1 MPQKA
6 DKIFSFPPSTL
17 FRAWS
22 KDEGLAQVPLYRQAL
37 YEHGVAKIQC
47 EFGGNMEEKSELLLE
62 IVNALG
68 KADSHSATEGA
79 LWDIKNKPEG
89 VISQGTGQKAIAI
102 SHTLDEFSWH
112 IDGSFEEKPTRFF
125 AFHIIHPDKQGGG
138 VFRLLPVADIVNS
151 LPDDITEILATK
163 DFNIKVPPEFFKGA
177 HTLRKPLLERPAN
190 GPALIRYRKGV
201 CSADEHDVVAQKAI
215 RVLENLLQAE
225 DTGFAVP
232 AEHFK
237 EDTLLLLDNR
247 RFLHSRTSIRD
258 PNRWLRRV
266 RFHADSAAA

>member
-1 MPQKA
+1 KKPEKT
-6 DKIFSFPPSTL
+6 FSFPPGTT

-22 KDEGLAQVPLYRQAL
+22 KDEGLAQVSLYREAL
-37 YEHGVAKIQC
+37 YKHGVAKIQC
-47 EFGGNMEEKSELLLE
+47 EFGGTIEDKSALLLE
-62 IVNALG
+62 IVEALG
-68 KADSHSATEGA
+68 KADTHSATEGA

-89 VISQGTGQKAIAI
+89 VISKGTGQKAVAI

-125 AFHIIHPDKQGGG
+125 GFHIIHPDKQGGG
-138 VFRLLPVADIVNS
+138 VFRLLPVADIVAA
-151 LPDDITEILATK
+151 LPPDVTEILATK
-163 DFNIKVPPEFFKGA
+163 EFNIKVPPEFFKGV

-201 CSADEHDVVAQKAI
+201 TTADENDKEAVRAI
-215 RVLENLLQAE
+215 RVLESLLGKE

-247 RFLHSRTSIRD
+247 RFLHSRTAIRD